1 MKEGFERKLTVKCV
15 CIEGMVHGWRWA
27 GGVVFPTV
35 PSKEGSG
42 PGEAV

>member
-1 MKEGFERKLTVKCV
+1 MRNVRQDECERKSRVGKW
-15 CIEGMVHGWRWA
+15 EEER
-27 GGVVFPTV
+27 GGVVFPMV

>member
-1 MKEGFERKLTVKCV
+1 MCV
-15 CIEGMVHGWRWA
+15 CMGGGRVFEVGWRGRGGG
-27 GGVVFPTV
+27 GGVIFPMV